1 MMYSCNAEIANV
13 WSMPSGETPCPPPT
27 GPLTKTGKKKTIWF
41 NLDEAEALR
50 TAAFKQRRTESDIVR
65 TAVREYLGIEP

>member
-1 MMYSCNAEIANV
+1 MASKAPN
-13 WSMPSGETPCPPPT
+13 TPPPA

-41 NLDEAEALR
+41 NWDEAEALR
-50 TAAFKQRRTESDIVR
+50 TAAFEQRRTESDIVR